1 MKVAVLFSGG
11 KDSTMALYNALET
24 GEDVKYLLSM
34 KSVNDESYM
43 FHVPNIHIT
52 DLLAEA
58 LNIPIITAQTQGIK
72 EEELEDLKMA
82 FIKLKDLGVE
92 AIYTGALYSVY
103 QKSRIEKLGDE
114 VGLEIISPYWH
125 VDELEYM
132 KEIVSLGFEVIISG
146 VFAYGLD
153 ESWLGRKIDDMNK
166 ANFCILKFALF
177 IHRFL
182 IFRCCGIFVQMI
194 IIVSPLR
201 NQINSRNISEILY
214 KKHSI
219 FTNKQLFRKCQTVF
233 FNNCPFI
240 DFAPSCAKII
250 AEVIVGS

>member
-72 EEELEDLKMA
+72 EEELEDL
-82 FIKLKDLGVE
+82 GVE

-132 KEIVSLGFEVIISG
+132 KEIVSLGFEVIICG

-153 ESWLGRKIDDMNK
+153 ESWLGRKIDDKAIDELNK
-166 ANFCILKFALF
+166 KVGINLAFEGGEAETLAVDGPIFKKRINILKDKKTWHLDSG
-177 IHRFL
+177 L
-182 IFRCCGIFVQMI
+182 YI
-194 IIVSPLR
+194 I
-201 NQINSRNISEILY
+201 EE
-214 KKHSI
+214 
-219 FTNKQLFRKCQTVF
+219 
-233 FNNCPFI
+233 
-240 DFAPSCAKII
+240 
-250 AEVIVGS
+250 AELEDK

>member
-72 EEELEDLKMA
+72 DEELEDLKMA
-82 FIKLKDLGVE
+82 FIKHKDIGVE

-125 VDELEYM
+125 EDELEYM

-153 ESWLGRKIDDMNK
+153 ESWLGRKIDDKAIDELVEINK
-166 ANFCILKFALF
+166 KVGINLAFEGGEAETLAVDGPIFKKRINILKD
-177 IHRFL
+177 
-182 IFRCCGIFVQMI
+182 
-194 IIVSPLR
+194 
-201 NQINSRNISEILY
+201 
-214 KKHSI
+214 KKTWH
-219 FTNKQLFRKCQTVF
+219 
-233 FNNCPFI
+233 
-240 DFAPSCAKII
+240 
-250 AEVIVGS
+250 